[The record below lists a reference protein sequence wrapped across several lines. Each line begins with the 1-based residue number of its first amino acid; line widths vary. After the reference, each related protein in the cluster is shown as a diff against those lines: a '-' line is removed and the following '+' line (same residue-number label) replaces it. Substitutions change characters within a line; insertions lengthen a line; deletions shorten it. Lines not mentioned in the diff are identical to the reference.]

1 MAVWVLFFRILP
13 QYPAVIID
21 MSHHIPPMVVS
32 YSAKEI
38 NILVNRETKELTN
51 HTPLLLITV
60 EQLL

>member
-1 MAVWVLFFRILP
+1 
-13 QYPAVIID
+13 

-38 NILVNRETKELTN
+38 NILVNRETKELNN

>member
-1 MAVWVLFFRILP
+1 
-13 QYPAVIID
+13 